1 MNSQH
6 AFISIAFQPP
16 QHQLHNNF
24 NQCPHIE
31 TDASGGP
38 RGLGLPGSFFFFF
51 RFQLLYISFLQLGL
65 PYKTLDPFSSIS
77 LASLIQIATIQPN
90 NLTKTMKIF
99 TMVIVFQQKKKKNIY
114 IYIYILPPKNQKN
127 HVLLEKLKLNFL
139 QLHSIGITIANY

>member
-1 MNSQH
+1 MISQH

-51 RFQLLYISFLQLGL
+51 RFQLLYISFLQLRL

-90 NLTKTMKIF
+90 NLTKTIKIF
-99 TMVIVFQQKKKKNIY
+99 TRVIVFQQYIY
-114 IYIYILPPKNQKN
+114 IYIYIYITTKKPKN
-127 HVLLEKLKLNFL
+127 HVLLEKLKPNFL
-139 QLHSIGITIANY
+139 QLQ

>member
-1 MNSQH
+1 MISQH

-38 RGLGLPGSFFFFF
+38 RRLGLPESFFFF
-51 RFQLLYISFLQLGL
+51 FQLLYISFLQLRL

-99 TMVIVFQQKKKKNIY
+99 TMVIVFQQKYIY
-114 IYIYILPPKNQKN
+114 IYIYTYILPPKNQKN

>member
-38 RGLGLPGSFFFFF
+38 RRLGLPGSFFFFF
-51 RFQLLYISFLQLGL
+51 RFQLLYISFLQLRL
-65 PYKTLDPFSSIS
+65 PYKTLDPISSIS

-90 NLTKTMKIF
+90 NLTKTIKIF
-99 TMVIVFQQKKKKNIY
+99 TRVIVFQQY
-114 IYIYILPPKNQKN
+114 IYIYITTKEPKKSCVIRETKTKLFATTVNWYYYSK
-127 HVLLEKLKLNFL
+127 LLKIK
-139 QLHSIGITIANY
+139 